1 MTLSGVASRALALGI
16 GLAAASGFRVFIP
29 PFLYGLATRF
39 ELNPTAFAG
48 SDMQA
53 WMASDVGLTVLGAAV
68 VCELLAYYIPWLDN
82 LLDAIAS
89 PAAVIGGMVLMSS
102 SLGELD
108 PVLRWSTSI
117 IVGGTT
123 SGTVQVSTVG
133 IRALST
139 ASTGGLAT
147 PSCPRSRLGLAWC
160 ARCWRSFF
168 LCSPWCWSWPAWW
181 WVAVGC
187 ASPEQN
193 GRGWGCFGVHQPSG
207 LKTVNCEKSI
217 GGRQALTDA
226 SRLTVAKLKALCVL
240 S

>member
-1 MTLSGVASRALALGI
+1 MSGVDLYVALALGI

-68 VCELLAYYIPWLDN
+68 ACELLAYYSPWLDN

-139 ASTGGLAT
+139 ASTGGLGNPIVSTVEAGACLVCT
-147 PSCPRSRLGLAWC
+147 VLALLLPVLAMVLVVAGL
-160 ARCWRSFF
+160 
-168 LCSPWCWSWPAWW
+168 
-181 WVAVGC
+181 VV
-187 ASPEQN
+187 
-193 GRGWGCFGVHQPSG
+193 
-207 LKTVNCEKSI
+207 
-217 GGRQALTDA
+217 GGRWLLRRRSKMREDGAALVSINPQA
-226 SRLTVAKLKALCVL
+226 
-240 S
+240 

>member
-1 MTLSGVASRALALGI
+1 MSGVDLYVALALGI

-139 ASTGGLAT
+139 ASTGGLGNPIVSTVEAGACLVCT
-147 PSCPRSRLGLAWC
+147 VLALLLPVLAMVLVVAGL
-160 ARCWRSFF
+160 
-168 LCSPWCWSWPAWW
+168 
-181 WVAVGC
+181 VV
-187 ASPEQN
+187 
-193 GRGWGCFGVHQPSG
+193 
-207 LKTVNCEKSI
+207 
-217 GGRQALTDA
+217 GGRWLLRRRSKMGEDGGALVSINPQA
-226 SRLTVAKLKALCVL
+226 
-240 S
+240 

>member
-1 MTLSGVASRALALGI
+1 MSGVDLYVALALGI

-39 ELNPTAFAG
+39 DLNPTAFAG

-53 WMASDVGLTVLGAAV
+53 WMASDLGLTVLGAAV

-89 PAAVIGGMVLMSS
+89 PAAVVGGMVLMSS

-123 SGTVQVSTVG
+123 SGTVQVTTVG
-133 IRALST
+133 VRALST
-139 ASTGGLAT
+139 ASTGGLGNPLVSTVEAAACLVCT
-147 PSCPRSRLGLAWC
+147 VLALLLPLLAMALVVTGL
-160 ARCWRSFF
+160 
-168 LCSPWCWSWPAWW
+168 
-181 WVAVGC
+181 
-187 ASPEQN
+187 
-193 GRGWGCFGVHQPSG
+193 
-207 LKTVNCEKSI
+207 I
-217 GGRQALTDA
+217 MGGRWLLRRRAMKGADGVALVPMNPQT
-226 SRLTVAKLKALCVL
+226 
-240 S
+240 